1 MLSLSFRLSSATWVV
16 LVGGGILGGGGRS
29 SEDDEEDEDVASTPV
44 GEYCGDCGL
53 SLLGLWLPLLGQRET
68 DLDLA
73 RLLGVGRFGGMIGH
87 LVEDPSPR
95 RFFDFI
101 VLYGSPGKGARRDRK
116 RDWVGV
122 FAFELGTARWL
133 VGLLFVFSF
142 RLF

>member
-1 MLSLSFRLSSATWVV
+1 
-16 LVGGGILGGGGRS
+16 
-29 SEDDEEDEDVASTPV
+29 
-44 GEYCGDCGL
+44 
-53 SLLGLWLPLLGQRET
+53 
-68 DLDLA
+68 
-73 RLLGVGRFGGMIGH
+73 MIGR

-122 FAFELGTARWL
+122 FAFKLGTARL
-133 VGLLFVFSF
+133 VGLLFLCSF